1 MKKVFYLV
9 LASFLAL
16 AACGNEASQEKDNK
30 TETTKKEEKQDKQ
43 NKSDDK
49 KEKKNDKSKE
59 DKQQEDKVDNEQQ
72 NNEQQEQEANEQQQV
87 EQQQAQEQQTN
98 QQQANQAPQ
107 QQEPSY
113 EEQIRANA
121 KVAKQHGYTGIP
133 NGDMM
138 ATEEMEEYAQE
149 QHQKNQQSTDNKYIT
164 EDNQDWRA
172 NTGDGLS
179 SGEKQLKYQIEN
191 GTYQGEDEQEIYEA
205 LQHYEQQY
213 GQ

>member
-59 DKQQEDKVDNEQQ
+59 DEQQEDKVDNEQQ
-72 NNEQQEQEANEQQQV
+72 NNEQQEQEANEQQQ
-87 EQQQAQEQQTN
+87 AQEQQTQEQQVN
-98 QQQANQAPQ
+98 EQQQANQASQ

-113 EEQIRANA
+113 EEQMRANA

-133 NGDMM
+133 NGDAGMIDYDEVDRIL
-138 ATEEMEEYAQE
+138 EENRQQDENYQSNGPRSLKEIKEDTGKGASEFTQEEIDEANEYAR
-149 QHQKNQQSTDNKYIT
+149 QH
-164 EDNQDWRA
+164 
-172 NTGDGLS
+172 
-179 SGEKQLKYQIEN
+179 
-191 GTYQGEDEQEIYEA
+191 
-205 LQHYEQQY
+205 
-213 GQ
+213 

>member
-9 LASFLAL
+9 LASFLTL

-87 EQQQAQEQQTN
+87 EQQQAQEQQAQEQQAQEQQTN
-98 QQQANQAPQ
+98 QQQADQAPQ

-113 EEQIRANA
+113 EEQMRANA

-133 NGDMM
+133 NGDAGMIDYDEVDRIL
-138 ATEEMEEYAQE
+138 EENRQQDENYQSNGPRSLKEIKEDTGKGASEFTQEEIDEANEYAR
-149 QHQKNQQSTDNKYIT
+149 QH
-164 EDNQDWRA
+164 
-172 NTGDGLS
+172 
-179 SGEKQLKYQIEN
+179 
-191 GTYQGEDEQEIYEA
+191 
-205 LQHYEQQY
+205 
-213 GQ
+213 

>member
-1 MKKVFYLV
+1 MKKVLFLL
-9 LASFLAL
+9 LASFLVL

-72 NNEQQEQEANEQQQV
+72 NNEQQEQEANEQQV

-113 EEQIRANA
+113 EEQMRANA

-133 NGDMM
+133 NGDAGMIDYDEVDRIL
-138 ATEEMEEYAQE
+138 EENRQQDENYQSNGPRSLKEIKEDTGKGASEFTQEEIDEANEYAR
-149 QHQKNQQSTDNKYIT
+149 QH
-164 EDNQDWRA
+164 
-172 NTGDGLS
+172 
-179 SGEKQLKYQIEN
+179 
-191 GTYQGEDEQEIYEA
+191 
-205 LQHYEQQY
+205 
-213 GQ
+213 

>member
-72 NNEQQEQEANEQQQV
+72 NNEQQEQQTNEQQQV

-98 QQQANQAPQ
+98 QQQ
-107 QQEPSY
+107 EPSY
-113 EEQIRANA
+113 EEQMRANA

-164 EDNQDWRA
+164 DDNQDWRA

>member
-9 LASFLAL
+9 LASFLTL

-72 NNEQQEQEANEQQQV
+72 NNEQQEQQVNEQQQV

-98 QQQANQAPQ
+98 QQQ
-107 QQEPSY
+107 EPSY
-113 EEQIRANA
+113 EEQMRANA

-133 NGDMM
+133 NGDAGMIDYDEVDRIL
-138 ATEEMEEYAQE
+138 EENRQQDENYQSNGPRSLKEIKEDTGKGASEFTQEEIDEANEYAR
-149 QHQKNQQSTDNKYIT
+149 QH
-164 EDNQDWRA
+164 
-172 NTGDGLS
+172 
-179 SGEKQLKYQIEN
+179 
-191 GTYQGEDEQEIYEA
+191 
-205 LQHYEQQY
+205 
-213 GQ
+213 

>member
-59 DKQQEDKVDNEQQ
+59 DEQQEDKVDNEQQ
-72 NNEQQEQEANEQQQV
+72 NNEQQEQEANEQQQ
-87 EQQQAQEQQTN
+87 AQEQQTQEQQVN
-98 QQQANQAPQ
+98 EQQQANQASQPP
-107 QQEPSY
+107 EASY
-113 EEQIRANA
+113 EEKMRANA

-133 NGDMM
+133 NGDVGGVPTSDK
-138 ATEEMEEYAQE
+138 AYSNDQLDPE
-149 QHQKNQQSTDNKYIT
+149 
-164 EDNQDWRA
+164 
-172 NTGDGLS
+172 TGLPKDDAVPKDS
-179 SGEKQLKYQIEN
+179 E
-191 GTYQGEDEQEIYEA
+191 
-205 LQHYEQQY
+205 
-213 GQ
+213 

>member
-9 LASFLAL
+9 LASFLTL

-72 NNEQQEQEANEQQQV
+72 NNEQQEQQVNEQQQV

-113 EEQIRANA
+113 EEQMRANA

-133 NGDMM
+133 NGDAGMIDYDEVDRIL
-138 ATEEMEEYAQE
+138 EENRQQDENYQSNGPRSLKEIKEDTGKGASEFTQEEIDEANEYAR
-149 QHQKNQQSTDNKYIT
+149 QH
-164 EDNQDWRA
+164 
-172 NTGDGLS
+172 
-179 SGEKQLKYQIEN
+179 
-191 GTYQGEDEQEIYEA
+191 
-205 LQHYEQQY
+205 
-213 GQ
+213 

>member
-9 LASFLAL
+9 LASFLVL

-87 EQQQAQEQQTN
+87 EQQQVEQQQAQEQQTN

-113 EEQIRANA
+113 EEQMRANA

-133 NGDMM
+133 NGDAGMIDYDEVDRIL
-138 ATEEMEEYAQE
+138 EENRQQDENYQSNGPRSLKEIKEDTGKGASEFTQEEIDEANEYAR
-149 QHQKNQQSTDNKYIT
+149 QH
-164 EDNQDWRA
+164 
-172 NTGDGLS
+172 
-179 SGEKQLKYQIEN
+179 
-191 GTYQGEDEQEIYEA
+191 
-205 LQHYEQQY
+205 
-213 GQ
+213 

>member
-59 DKQQEDKVDNEQQ
+59 DEQQEDKVDNEQQ

-87 EQQQAQEQQTN
+87 EQQQAQEQQTQEQQVN
-98 QQQANQAPQ
+98 EQQQANQASQPP
-107 QQEPSY
+107 EASY
-113 EEQIRANA
+113 EEKMRANA

-133 NGDMM
+133 NGDVGGVPTSDK
-138 ATEEMEEYAQE
+138 AYSNDQLDPE
-149 QHQKNQQSTDNKYIT
+149 
-164 EDNQDWRA
+164 
-172 NTGDGLS
+172 TGLPKDDAVPKDS
-179 SGEKQLKYQIEN
+179 E
-191 GTYQGEDEQEIYEA
+191 
-205 LQHYEQQY
+205 
-213 GQ
+213 